1 MVFDLFILTAIGF
14 VLEIFAVKF
23 SGAVFK
29 CAPSAAISLLIVFV
43 AVVRW
48 NWWGLLSVPFMALGV
63 YLGGVNMDYFDY
75 LRAVYDWRMYLSSA
89 AGLSMIGLNSIFFI
103 KFKTKKI
110 INNMGL
116 LLIMMAVDY
125 ILVCGVQMLIYGVS
139 TIGAGDMVYYSTM
152 DNEYHD
158 LRLIGEFGVAYNT
171 FGLVVLGVGAF
182 VLRSQG
188 VLCNAKARILE
199 DKKNAELDREFNKFT
214 IDEGDCS
221 IKEEKD
227 NLQVGTE
234 EVGEASE
241 PKTDEAE

>member
-110 INNMGL
+110 INNMG
-116 LLIMMAVDY
+116 
-125 ILVCGVQMLIYGVS
+125 
-139 TIGAGDMVYYSTM
+139 
-152 DNEYHD
+152 
-158 LRLIGEFGVAYNT
+158 
-171 FGLVVLGVGAF
+171 
-182 VLRSQG
+182 
-188 VLCNAKARILE
+188 
-199 DKKNAELDREFNKFT
+199 
-214 IDEGDCS
+214 
-221 IKEEKD
+221 
-227 NLQVGTE
+227 
-234 EVGEASE
+234 
-241 PKTDEAE
+241 